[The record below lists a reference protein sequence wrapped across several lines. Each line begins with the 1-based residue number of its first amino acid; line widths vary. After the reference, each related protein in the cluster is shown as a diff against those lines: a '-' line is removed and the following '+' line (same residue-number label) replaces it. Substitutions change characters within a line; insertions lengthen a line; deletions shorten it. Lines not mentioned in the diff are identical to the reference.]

1 MSGFQITVGM
11 KMTLTGRKKRK
22 EIGAVLW
29 NFCGTDSSVDQES
42 KKIGCRKG
50 MKTVENGT
58 LNLTRNEQQIIERG
72 VTAIAKAKKEKWI
85 VNLIL
90 IGFCILLFASLIS
103 LLPLGFEIE
112 DIRGYKGSRPNFEQ
126 AEAKIMNSL
135 FDVDYYPGDDLI
147 MRTDNPMNDILS
159 MAMHGRKEYK
169 QVREAADYDYTK
181 LTFIKPTTGYV
192 IAVDIDYGLKQT
204 EQYKQVAE
212 EARVLFEA
220 ELDRREAIV
229 QPMIRKNLAILFGIA
244 MAWVGI
250 SWLFIRHCNKQRD
263 QKFECIRAGKIQVY
277 PGVMI
282 GSAEYRSRN
291 THDFHIE
298 MQTDS
303 GRKMNIKVYRAQF
316 DLFEAGKKCC
326 AIAYPEMDNADDP
339 EYFDLVWDGL
349 GE

>member
-1 MSGFQITVGM
+1 
-11 KMTLTGRKKRK
+11 
-22 EIGAVLW
+22 
-29 NFCGTDSSVDQES
+29 
-42 KKIGCRKG
+42 

-58 LNLTRNEQQIIERG
+58 LSLTRNEQQIIERG

-112 DIRGYKGSRPNFEQ
+112 DVRGYKGSRPTFEQ

-147 MRTDNPMNDILS
+147 MSTDNPMNDILS
-159 MAMHGRKEYK
+159 MAMYGRKEYK
-169 QVREAADYDYTK
+169 QVREAADYDYTQ
-181 LTFIKPTTGYV
+181 LTFNKPTTGYV

-212 EARVLFEA
+212 EARALFEA

-229 QPMIRKNLAILFGIA
+229 QPMIWKNLATLLGIA
-244 MAWVGI
+244 AAWVGI
-250 SWLFIRHCNKQRD
+250 SWLFVRYCNKQRD
-263 QKFECIRAGKIQVY
+263 QKLECVRAGKIQVY
-277 PGVMI
+277 PGVMT
-282 GSAEYRSRN
+282 GSTEYRSRN
-291 THDFHIE
+291 THTMHIQMKTNAGRE
-298 MQTDS
+298 MT
-303 GRKMNIKVYRAQF
+303 IKVYRAQF
-316 DLFEAGKKCC
+316 DLFDAGKKCW

-339 EYFDLVWDGL
+339 DYFDLVWDGL